1 MKIIRQRKM
10 VLTAFFVL
18 ALAPCVF
25 AGGRGQ
31 DKPVAGVC
39 WYNFA
44 DTFIANA
51 RSTLNKAAQADGAIV
66 IRDADS
72 LGEIPTQTSN
82 VNNLLT
88 QGVNILAVNNI
99 NFSGKAELITLA
111 KNNNIPLLIINS
123 DSPSEAEFA
132 LYDPVYHISSVA
144 DQSGR
149 IMAEHAVKYWK
160 AHPEADR
167 NKNGK
172 LDYVMLLGLVDHY
185 DTQARAKYSIE
196 GVQAAGIST
205 NLVQEAIC
213 SYQRNEAQNQVASI
227 LQARQDD
234 VEFIFACSDDMALGA
249 IEALKAAGFFKGP
262 GTFMPVVSVDA
273 TAVAVQA
280 IKEGTLLGTALN
292 NPVILGNATYKV
304 MKLLLEGK
312 EINDANLAIPGTRVV
327 GHHVYIDFVPIDAG
341 NTAAA
346 AY

>member
-1 MKIIRQRKM
+1 MI
-10 VLTAFFVL
+10 VAVFL
-18 ALAPCVF
+18 ALAFAPCVF
-25 AGGRGQ
+25 AGGKSDRGQ
-31 DKPVAGVC
+31 SKPTAGVC

-51 RSTLNKAAQADGAIV
+51 RSTLNKAAQTDGAIV

-99 NFSGKAELITLA
+99 NFNGKAELINLA
-111 KNNNIPLLIINS
+111 QRNSIPLLFVNT
-123 DSPSEAEFA
+123 DSPSDTEFA

-149 IMAEHAVKYWK
+149 IMAEHAIKYWK

-172 LDYVMLLGLVDHY
+172 LDYVMLLGIVDHY
-185 DTQARAKYSIE
+185 DTQVRAKYSIE
-196 GVQAAGIST
+196 GIQAAGIPT

-227 LQARQDD
+227 LQARLDD
-234 VEFIFACSDDMALGA
+234 VEFIFACNDDMALGA

-262 GTFMPVVSVDA
+262 DSFIPVVGVDA

-280 IKEGTLLGTALN
+280 IKDGTMLGTALN
-292 NPVILGNATYKV
+292 NPVILGNATYKA
-304 MKLLLEGK
+304 MKLLLDGK
-312 EINDANLAIPGTRVV
+312 EISDATLAIPGTRVV
-327 GHHVYIDFVPIDAG
+327 GHHIYIDYVAIDAG
-341 NTAAA
+341 NTADAT
-346 AY
+346 Y